1 MPWLCID
8 AGTSLIK
15 AVLLDDAGGELAV
28 ARQSVSITR
37 PHPNHAEQDMAA
49 VWDAV
54 VKVATEITRQSL
66 AEVEGMVTTAQG
78 DGCWL
83 VDDAGHPVGPAIL
96 WNDGRAHEVI
106 ESWRREG
113 VIDAAFRRSGSIA
126 YPGLANAVW
135 RWLEEHDPDRLSRA
149 RWLLS
154 CNGWLY
160 LQLTG
165 EVSADLSDASN
176 PFCDIVE
183 RAYSPEL
190 LQLYGVE
197 QLRHLLPEISSR
209 QTPVAALRPSVADM
223 LGVSAGIPVVMA
235 PYDIVTTAMGSG
247 CIKAGDGCVILGTT
261 ICPEVITTN
270 SGRDGSPAGTTI
282 ALNDPALY
290 LRAMPTLTGCE
301 ALDWATTLLQIDDLD
316 HLSSMAEASVA
327 GAHGVVC
334 LPYLSPAGERSPFLA
349 PSACATLHRLSLT
362 HTRGDVARAIF
373 EGLSFV
379 VRDCFMAASAA
390 PLARVAAC
398 GGGSRSEFWCQL
410 IADVCECKVLR
421 PYGSE
426 IGVRGAFFSAL
437 CATGQ
442 ATSMENAVLR
452 YGVDGQLYLP
462 APGQSSAYRSL
473 FANFVKLR
481 QTLAGTWQSQ

>member
-1 MPWLCID
+1 MAWLCID

-28 ARQSVSITR
+28 ARQSVPIAR
-37 PHPNHAEQDMAA
+37 PHPNHAEQDMAT
-49 VWDAV
+49 VWNAV
-54 VKVATEITRQSL
+54 VKVAAEITSQSL
-66 AEVEGMVTTAQG
+66 AEVEGVVTTAQG

-83 VDDAGHPVGPAIL
+83 VDVDGHPVGPAIL

-106 ESWRREG
+106 ENWRRAG
-113 VIDAAFRRSGSIA
+113 TIDAAFPRSGSVA

-135 RWLEEHDPDRLSRA
+135 RWLEEHDRARLSRV

-165 EVSADLSDASN
+165 EVAADLTDASN
-176 PFCDIVE
+176 PFCDVVE
-183 RAYSPEL
+183 RAYSSEL

-197 QLRHLLPEISSR
+197 RIRHLLPKISSR
-209 QTPVAALRPSVADM
+209 QAPVAALRPSVAER

-235 PYDIVTTAMGSG
+235 PYDIVATAIGSG

-261 ICPEVITTN
+261 ICPEVITTDP
-270 SGRDGSPAGTTI
+270 GRDGSPAGTTI
-282 ALNDPALY
+282 ALSDPALY

-301 ALDWATTLLQIDDLD
+301 ALDWAATLLQTDDLD
-316 HLSSMAEASVA
+316 HLSSMAESSVT
-327 GAHGVVC
+327 GSHGVVC
-334 LPYLSPAGERSPFLA
+334 LPYLSPAGERSPFLD
-349 PSACATLHRLSLT
+349 PSARATLHGLSLT
-362 HTRGDVARAIF
+362 HTREDVARAVF

-390 PLARVAAC
+390 PLARVAVC
-398 GGGSRSEFWCQL
+398 GGGSRSNFWCQL
-410 IADVCECKVLR
+410 IADVCECEVLR
-421 PYGSE
+421 PRGSE

-442 ATSMENAVLR
+442 ETSLEDAVR
-452 YGVDGQLYLP
+452 RCGVDGQLYVP
-462 APGQSSAYRSL
+462 SPDHSIAYRSL
-473 FANFVKLR
+473 FANFRKVR
-481 QTLAGTWQSQ
+481 ETLAVTW